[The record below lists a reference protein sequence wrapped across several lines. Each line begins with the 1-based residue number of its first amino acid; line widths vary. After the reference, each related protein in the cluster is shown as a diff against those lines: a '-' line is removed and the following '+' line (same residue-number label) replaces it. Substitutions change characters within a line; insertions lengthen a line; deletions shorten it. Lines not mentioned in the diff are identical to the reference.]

1 MSALANRPA
10 TLSPNF
16 LAGDPRDR
24 GGPHQP
30 LLVVRGL
37 RKYFTVKGVLF
48 NSSGRVHAVDDIS
61 FTIAKGETLGVVG
74 ESGCG
79 KSTTARLLMRLIE
92 PDDGEVIFDG
102 EAVATGEGVSLRDL
116 RRNMQMVFQDS
127 YASLNPRLPIEE
139 TVAFGPRVH
148 GLGARQAR
156 ARARALLSR
165 VGLEPDLYA
174 RRYPHEL
181 SGGQRQRVN
190 IGPRAPLGDPRRGG
204 FRTRQIGGGP
214 GAELA
219 FRFESRV
226 RPDLHVHQP

>member
-1 MSALANRPA
+1 MLMVGFAPAPTTVPSRNR
-10 TLSPNF
+10 
-16 LAGDPRDR
+16 RDR
-24 GGPHQP
+24 GGPQQP
-30 LLVVRGL
+30 LLLVREL
-37 RKYFTVKGVLF
+37 RKHFKINSLLF
-48 NSSGRVHAVDDIS
+48 AGSSCRVHAVDDIS
-61 FTIAKGETLGVVG
+61 FQIGKGETLGVVG

-79 KSTTARLLMRLIE
+79 KSTTARALMRLIE
-92 PDDGEVIFDG
+92 PDAGEVIFCG
-102 EAVATGEGVSLRDL
+102 EAVGASDGISLREL
-116 RRNMQMVFQDS
+116 RRGMQMVFQDS

-156 ARARALLSR
+156 GRARALLSR
-165 VGLEPDLYA
+165 VGREPDLYA